1 MTPAM
6 WANLA
11 APVLLLTASLSSLA
25 LWRRPDA
32 ARFAGTVLTIAGC
45 TGGVVAS
52 LIALIAGHTD
62 AVMSSWTTP
71 LGPLTLALD
80 GLAAFFLLCVHLVGG
95 LGALFGFGYL
105 ARLGGH
111 LRSPSIAAW
120 YPLLIAAMSG
130 VVLADD
136 AVTFLLAW
144 ELMTL
149 ASFFLVTA
157 EGQASGRPGL
167 IYLLASQLGVAALFV
182 LFLILAAHGGG
193 TGFDAIRAASA
204 PVGATAGVCFLLA
217 VIGFGTKAGFWPLHV
232 WLPEAHPA
240 APSHVSAVM
249 SGVMIKMGI
258 YGLLRTLTFL
268 GTPPAW
274 WGLVLLGIG
283 AVSGIGG
290 VLHALAQHDLK
301 RLLAYHSVENLG
313 IIALGLGL
321 GLLGMSQDNGPVTA
335 LGFAGALLHVLNH
348 GLFKGLLFQGAGA
361 VFAATR
367 TRDFDELGGLAR
379 RMPVTGAS
387 FLAGSA
393 AITGLPPFN
402 GFVSE
407 FLIFLGAFAGAT
419 TLPSSLRLWA
429 LAVLPVLALIG
440 GLAAACFVKAFGITF
455 LGEPRSPRAAQARE
469 PGRTMPV
476 AMTIGALAC
485 LGIGL
490 WPLPIVRLATRATAV
505 LGFSD
510 TLPSDALTALARI
523 PWIAAALLGI
533 ILALA
538 LIRRA
543 LLAGRSVRRAATWGC
558 GYEAPTPRMQ
568 YTAPSFADPVLT
580 PAHFLL
586 DAHRDDVPAQGPF
599 PARAVHRRHLGDRA
613 ADRFWRPLV
622 RTTMRLFERIARLER
637 GDVPSYLIYV
647 LVTLVALL
655 LWQGGIP

>member
-1 MTPAM
+1 MTAVM

-11 APVLLLTASLSSLA
+11 ALVLLLTAFLAPLA
-25 LWRRPDA
+25 LWRRPGA
-32 ARFAGTVLTIAGC
+32 ARLAGALLTLAGC
-45 TGGVVAS
+45 AVGVAASVTALVLGQGGTITS
-52 LIALIAGHTD
+52 L
-62 AVMSSWTTP
+62 WRTP

-80 GLAAFFLLCVHLVGG
+80 GLSAFFLMCVHLVGG
-95 LGALFGFGYL
+95 LGALFGFGYV
-105 ARLGGH
+105 ARLRGH
-111 LRSPSIAAW
+111 LGSPAVAAW
-120 YPLLIAAMSG
+120 VPLLIAAMAV
-130 VVLADD
+130 VVLAGD
-136 AVTFLLAW
+136 VLTFLLAW

-167 IYLLASQLGVAALFV
+167 VYLLASQLGVAALFV
-182 LFLILAAHGGG
+182 LFLILAAHGDG

-204 PVGATAGVCFLLA
+204 PGAATAAACFVLA

-240 APSHVSAVM
+240 APSHVSAIM

-258 YGLLRTLTFL
+258 YGLLRVLTFL

-274 WGLVLLGIG
+274 WGLFLLGIG
-283 AVSGIGG
+283 AVSGVGG

-321 GLLGMSQDNGPVTA
+321 GLLGMSQGNGPVAA

-361 VFAATR
+361 VFAATG

-379 RMPVTGAS
+379 RMPVTGTS

-419 TLPSSLRLWA
+419 TLPPSLRLWA
-429 LAVLPVLALIG
+429 LAVLPILALIG

-455 LGEPRSPRAAQARE
+455 LGEPRSTRAAQARE
-469 PGRTMPV
+469 SGRAMPV
-476 AMTIGALAC
+476 AMAVGALAC

-490 WPLPIVRLATRATAV
+490 WPLPIVHLATRATDV
-505 LGFSD
+505 LGVSG
-510 TLPSDALTALARI
+510 TLPPQALAALALV
-523 PWIAAALLGI
+523 PWIAAALIGS

-543 LLAGRSVRRAATWGC
+543 LLAGRDVRRTATWGC

-586 DAHRDDVPAQGPF
+586 DAHHDDVAAQGPF
-599 PARAVHRRHLGDRA
+599 PVRAVHRHHLGDRA

-622 RTTMRLFERIARLER
+622 RATIRLFERIARLER
-637 GDVPSYLIYV
+637 GDVPSYLVYV
-647 LVTLVALL
+647 LLTLVALL